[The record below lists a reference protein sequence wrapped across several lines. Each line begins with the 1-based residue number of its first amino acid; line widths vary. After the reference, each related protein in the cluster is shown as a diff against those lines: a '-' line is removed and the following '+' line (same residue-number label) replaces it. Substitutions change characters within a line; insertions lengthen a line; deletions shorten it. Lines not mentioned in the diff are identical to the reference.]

1 MIYFLESNDKIDLAL
16 FFEEKIDGLDL
27 FSGECHLHDPDSLR
41 KRMKYLIQI
50 VLVGVFCATDSISFA
65 QVTGK
70 VTDAST
76 GTALPGATVVAEGSD
91 SGVATG
97 PDGTFKLNG
106 TPQGNIVVSFIG
118 YKTLTLEAK
127 ADMGNIGLKP
137 TSLGLDA
144 ASIIANVVDIAI
156 PRETPVAVSTISLAE
171 IAQKVGNLEFP
182 EIMNRTPGVYATKQ
196 GGGYGDSRI
205 SLRGFDQ
212 RNTSFL
218 INGQPI
224 NDMENGWVYWSNW
237 QGLTDVASGIQIQR
251 GLGASRLAVPSV
263 GGTVSIFTKA
273 AQMEQGGSVSETIGN
288 DGYAK
293 TSVSYN
299 TGKNENGWASAFL
312 FSKWSG
318 NGYVNNTQGEGWTYF
333 AAIGYEPEDSKHAMN
348 LSVLGAGQ
356 WHHQRDV
363 EVSIRDYD
371 YFGEGGQVL
380 NDGIIDRRWNT
391 NGGKLN
397 GTEFSMRR
405 NFYNKPL
412 ATFNWDWTIT
422 ENLTLNTSLYGSAG
436 RGGGTGPRGR
446 NYDVLPYQQD
456 LYSFMYEDSTT
467 QFRTDDGQVDYDA
480 IIADNQAGATPH
492 DGSVNSNYQDAL
504 IGSNQLEIDA
514 DTSGTIYTGGG
525 MIRRASMN
533 SHDWIGAISN
543 LEYNSGKL
551 RASIGLDLRR
561 YKGYHYRA
569 LNNLMGF
576 DAYYSVGNRNS
587 NGQIIETTIE
597 ASPFNNTSLN
607 GPKIDY
613 YNVGNVNWTGLNG
626 LIEYKADNFTAVVQ
640 AGVSAQTYQREDYF
654 DQPGNAISE
663 LATRNGGY
671 AKGGANYNLNESSN
685 VFFNAGLIS
694 RQPNFDGI
702 FPGYANNINE
712 DLENEQIQSLELGY
726 GYVGDKVTLNANVYS
741 TNWGN
746 RFISQGVGI
755 VINDSIT
762 VDGSAQFSGIN
773 VQHNGFELEMNYYP
787 MDGLKFIGM
796 LSLGDWRYTSN
807 FEAAVFDDQNNPVA
821 GQEFTLY
828 TEGSKVGDAA
838 QTVANFGL
846 DYQINPMISID
857 LGARY
862 VDNLYADYSIAN
874 SAFLSEDNLGAVKL
888 PSYSLIDL
896 GMTARFDFLGAD
908 ARFRINVNNLLDT
921 EYIAESNSNIH
932 AEDDSVTWNGV
943 DTRNFVWFGF
953 GRTWNATLKLHF

>member
-1 MIYFLESNDKIDLAL
+1 MKHFIHLA
-16 FFEEKIDGLDL
+16 
-27 FSGECHLHDPDSLR
+27 
-41 KRMKYLIQI
+41 
-50 VLVGVFCATDSISFA
+50 LVGVFCATASISFA
-65 QVTGK
+65 QITGK

-76 GTALPGATVVAEGSD
+76 GGALPGATVMIEGSG

-97 PDGTFKLNG
+97 PDGTFSLNG
-106 TPQGNIVVSFIG
+106 AADGNIVVSFIG
-118 YKTLTLEAK
+118 YETRTLAAK
-127 ADMGNIGLKP
+127 ANMGSISLEP
-137 TSLGLDA
+137 TALGLGA

-156 PRETPVAVSTISLAE
+156 ARETPVAVSTISPAE
-171 IAQKVGNLEFP
+171 IAQKVGNMEFP

-218 INGQPI
+218 INGQPV

-273 AQMEQGGSVSETIGN
+273 AQMEQGGSISETMGN
-288 DGYAK
+288 DGYMK
-293 TSVSYN
+293 TSISYN
-299 TGKNENGWASAFL
+299 TGKNDNGWASSFL
-312 FSKWSG
+312 LSQWSG
-318 NGYVNNTQGEGWTYF
+318 DGYVNNTQGAGWTYF
-333 AAIGYEPEDSKHAMN
+333 AAIGYEPEGSKHAMN

-371 YFGEGGQVL
+371 YFGEGGQEL
-380 NDGIIDRRWNT
+380 NDGKIDRRWNS
-391 NGGKLN
+391 NGGVFE
-397 GTEFSMRR
+397 GEEFSMRR

-446 NYDVLPYQQD
+446 NYDVLPYRQD
-456 LYSFMYEDSTT
+456 LYSFMYEDSVT
-467 QFRTDDGQVDYDA
+467 QFRTEDGQVDYDA
-480 IIADNQAGATPH
+480 IFADNQAGATPH
-492 DGSVNSNYQDAL
+492 DGSVNGNYEGAL
-504 IGSNQLEIDA
+504 IGSNQWGIDA

-543 LEYNSGKL
+543 LEYNSGNL
-551 RASIGLDLRR
+551 RASVGVDLRR

-576 DAYYSVGNRNS
+576 DAYYSGGNRNN

-597 ASPFNNTSLN
+597 ASPFNNTGLN

-626 LIEYKADNFTAVVQ
+626 LVEYKADDFTAVVQ
-640 AGVSAQTYQREDYF
+640 AGLSAQTYQREDYF

-663 LATRNGGY
+663 IATRNGGY
-671 AKGGANYNLNESSN
+671 VKGGANYNIDESSN

-712 DLENEQIQSLELGY
+712 DLENEEIQSLELGY
-726 GYVGDKVTLNANVYS
+726 GYVGDKVTVNANVYS

-755 VINDSIT
+755 VVNDSVT

-787 MDGLKFIGM
+787 MDGLKVIGM

-807 FEAAVFDDQNNPVA
+807 FEAAVFDDQNEPVA

-838 QTVANFGL
+838 QTVANLGL
-846 DYQINPMISID
+846 DYQINPMISVD

-896 GMTARFDFLGAD
+896 GTTARFELMGMD
-908 ARFRINVNNLLDT
+908 ASFRINVNNLLDT

-932 AEDDSVTWNGV
+932 AEDGSDTWNGV

-953 GRTWNATLKLHF
+953 GRTWNASLKFNF